1 MQANSA
7 KNSKN
12 REIGA
17 RIRLLREHERMNG
30 KAFAATLGIQPVT
43 LSRYENG
50 RAVPSDVLVLLL
62 RLEPELDA
70 NWLLTGEGQMF
81 RDRDVVPPVEL
92 QETLE
97 KEQEARM
104 LIQNHAVRLGK
115 ELTAAENR
123 IKELEAQ
130 LAQQEETNQ
139 EAG

>member
-1 MQANSA
+1 
-7 KNSKN
+7 
-12 REIGA
+12 
-17 RIRLLREHERMNG
+17 MNG